1 MLILLRNVLESASC
15 LMIHSCLTYQ
25 KSGLKE
31 VAKKSKKSVKTRKK
45 LYVFWG
51 GKATES
57 IFRWAYGAFAFPSAL
72 LFLCI

>member
-1 MLILLRNVLESASC
+1 MTSGRLTCQERRLI
-15 LMIHSCLTYQ
+15 
-25 KSGLKE
+25 E
-31 VAKKSKKSVKTRKK
+31 VTKKSKKSVKTRKK

-57 IFRWAYGAFAFPSAL
+57 IFGWTPKGAFSFPSAL